1 MELTQQRNSF
11 SAEGRKP
18 TLEFL
23 SLCSHSTAQQQD
35 PRPSS
40 QGVYLKTHDFLQ
52 PLERGGG
59 RAAAAA
65 KEETEVSTVE
75 KTPTPTPVLPP
86 QAPPPT
92 SVEHILPGGIG
103 TYSISHISYYNNQR
117 VPKPEGSVFTA
128 AAQTSSA
135 DKNEENSNCSSYT
148 GSGFTLWEESAL
160 KKGKTGKENMTSER
174 SSVAR
179 EATVKTTGQWTT
191 SERPSQSSANYHSN
205 HFSSLSPPDQPSGQK
220 RRSFMDM
227 MKSAKG
233 DEDLEDDE
241 DLILKKESPP
251 PTSKAELIVKVD
263 GKNSDQK
270 ANTPRSKHSATEQ
283 RRRSKIND
291 RHVLT
296 LISFGPF
303 GLVSFNSNASRESNK
318 NWHCR
323 FQMLREI
330 IPHGDQKRD
339 KASFLLEVI
348 EYIQF
353 LHEKVHKY
361 EGPYQGWNLDPEKLA
376 PWKSNN
382 RTDESYVDQSR
393 GVNGDANSGLVYAP
407 KLDEKNVSISPAIPG
422 RVQNPADSDTSSAT
436 TPSHHSGV
444 ANKAAMPFPM
454 SLQPN
459 LFNSAR
465 AGCSSAQ
472 AASPQVISTDINSA
486 TTQPGHSRSGAAN
499 GFDGV
504 DNKLKEHGL
513 NVEGGTISISSAYSR
528 GLLSSLTEALRSS
541 GVDLSQANISVQIE
555 VGKGTKTTKNA
566 APPSIAKENSEIQF
580 SSNQGKTSQF
590 FKKLKTG

>member
-1 MELTQQRNSF
+1 
-11 SAEGRKP
+11 
-18 TLEFL
+18 
-23 SLCSHSTAQQQD
+23 
-35 PRPSS
+35 
-40 QGVYLKTHDFLQ
+40 YLKTHDFLQ
-52 PLERGGG
+52 PLERG
-59 RAAAAA
+59 
-65 KEETEVSTVE
+65 EETDASEVSTVE
-75 KTPTPTPVLPP
+75 KAPTPTPVLPP

-174 SSVAR
+174 SSV

-205 HFSSLSPPDQPSGQK
+205 HFSSLSPPDQSGQK

-251 PTSKAELIVKVD
+251 PTTELIVKVD

-296 LISFGPF
+296 
-303 GLVSFNSNASRESNK
+303 
-318 NWHCR
+318 
-323 FQMLREI
+323 MLREI

-422 RVQNPADSDTSSAT
+422 RVQKPADSDTSSAT

-555 VGKGTKTTKNA
+555 VGKGAKTTKNA

>member
-1 MELTQQRNSF
+1 
-11 SAEGRKP
+11 
-18 TLEFL
+18 
-23 SLCSHSTAQQQD
+23 
-35 PRPSS
+35 
-40 QGVYLKTHDFLQ
+40 GVYLKTHDFLQ
-52 PLERGGG
+52 PLE
-59 RAAAAA
+59 
-65 KEETEVSTVE
+65 ETDASEVSTVE
-75 KTPTPTPVLPP
+75 KAPTPTPVLPP

-291 RHVLT
+291 R
-296 LISFGPF
+296 
-303 GLVSFNSNASRESNK
+303 
-318 NWHCR
+318 

-339 KASFLLEVI
+339 KASFLLEV
-348 EYIQF
+348 YC
-353 LHEKVHKY
+353 
-361 EGPYQGWNLDPEKLA
+361 
-376 PWKSNN
+376 
-382 RTDESYVDQSR
+382 
-393 GVNGDANSGLVYAP
+393 NSEFSSVLPPFICIA
-407 KLDEKNVSISPAIPG
+407 
-422 RVQNPADSDTSSAT
+422 TSS
-436 TPSHHSGV
+436 
-444 ANKAAMPFPM
+444 
-454 SLQPN
+454 Q
-459 LFNSAR
+459 
-465 AGCSSAQ
+465 
-472 AASPQVISTDINSA
+472 
-486 TTQPGHSRSGAAN
+486 
-499 GFDGV
+499 
-504 DNKLKEHGL
+504 
-513 NVEGGTISISSAYSR
+513 
-528 GLLSSLTEALRSS
+528 
-541 GVDLSQANISVQIE
+541 
-555 VGKGTKTTKNA
+555 
-566 APPSIAKENSEIQF
+566 
-580 SSNQGKTSQF
+580 
-590 FKKLKTG
+590 

>member
-1 MELTQQRNSF
+1 
-11 SAEGRKP
+11 
-18 TLEFL
+18 
-23 SLCSHSTAQQQD
+23 
-35 PRPSS
+35 
-40 QGVYLKTHDFLQ
+40 GVYLKTHDFLQ
-52 PLERGGG
+52 PLERGG
-59 RAAAAA
+59 
-65 KEETEVSTVE
+65 ETDASEVSTVE
-75 KTPTPTPVLPP
+75 KAPTPTPVLPP

-291 RHVLT
+291 R
-296 LISFGPF
+296 
-303 GLVSFNSNASRESNK
+303 
-318 NWHCR
+318 

-422 RVQNPADSDTSSAT
+422 RVQKPADSDTSSAT

-555 VGKGTKTTKNA
+555 VGKGAKTTKNA

>member
-1 MELTQQRNSF
+1 
-11 SAEGRKP
+11 
-18 TLEFL
+18 
-23 SLCSHSTAQQQD
+23 
-35 PRPSS
+35 
-40 QGVYLKTHDFLQ
+40 YLKTHDFLQ

-65 KEETEVSTVE
+65 KEETDASEVST
-75 KTPTPTPVLPP
+75 PP

-179 EATVKTTGQWTT
+179 
-191 SERPSQSSANYHSN
+191 
-205 HFSSLSPPDQPSGQK
+205 
-220 RRSFMDM
+220 
-227 MKSAKG
+227 
-233 DEDLEDDE
+233 
-241 DLILKKESPP
+241 
-251 PTSKAELIVKVD
+251 AELIVKVD

-291 RHVLT
+291 
-296 LISFGPF
+296 
-303 GLVSFNSNASRESNK
+303 
-318 NWHCR
+318 R

-422 RVQNPADSDTSSAT
+422 RVQKPADSDTSSAT

-555 VGKGTKTTKNA
+555 VGKGAKTTKNA

>member
-1 MELTQQRNSF
+1 
-11 SAEGRKP
+11 
-18 TLEFL
+18 
-23 SLCSHSTAQQQD
+23 
-35 PRPSS
+35 
-40 QGVYLKTHDFLQ
+40 GVYLKTHDFLQ

-65 KEETEVSTVE
+65 KEETDASEVST
-75 KTPTPTPVLPP
+75 TPVLPP

-251 PTSKAELIVKVD
+251 PELIVKVD

-291 RHVLT
+291 RH
-296 LISFGPF
+296 
-303 GLVSFNSNASRESNK
+303 
-318 NWHCR
+318 
-323 FQMLREI
+323 MLREI

-393 GVNGDANSGLVYAP
+393 G
-407 KLDEKNVSISPAIPG
+407 NVSISPAIPG
-422 RVQNPADSDTSSAT
+422 RVQKPADSDTSSAT
-436 TPSHHSGV
+436 TPSHHT
-444 ANKAAMPFPM
+444 MPFPM

-555 VGKGTKTTKNA
+555 VGKGAKTTKNA
-566 APPSIAKENSEIQF
+566 APPSIAKQENSEIQF

>member
-11 SAEGRKP
+11 STAEGRKRKP
-18 TLEFL
+18 TLDFL
-23 SLCSHSTAQQQD
+23 SLCSHSSTAQQQD
-35 PRPSS
+35 PRPSSSS

-52 PLERGGG
+52 PLERGG
-59 RAAAAA
+59 RASAAAA
-65 KEETEVSTVE
+65 KEETEASEVSTVE
-75 KTPTPTPVLPP
+75 RTTTPTPVLPA
-86 QAPPPT
+86 QARPT

-128 AAQTSSA
+128 AQTSSA
-135 DKNEENSNCSSYT
+135 DKNEDNSNCSSYTT

-160 KKGKTGKENMTSER
+160 KKGKTGKENLTER
-174 SSVAR
+174 SNVVR
-179 EATVKTTGQWTT
+179 ESAVKTTGQWTT

-205 HFSSLSPPDQPSGQK
+205 HFSSLSPPDQPSGLK
-220 RRSFMDM
+220 RRSFMEM

-233 DEDLEDDE
+233 DEDLDDDD

-251 PTSKAELIVKVD
+251 PTSKAELSVKVD

-291 RHVLT
+291 
-296 LISFGPF
+296 
-303 GLVSFNSNASRESNK
+303 
-318 NWHCR
+318 R

-361 EGPYQGWNLDPEKLA
+361 EGSYQGWNLDPEKKLA

-382 RTDESYVDQSR
+382 RTYESFVD
-393 GVNGDANSGLVYAP
+393 GDAK
-407 KLDEKNVSISPAIPG
+407 KLSISAVIPSG
-422 RVQNPADSDTSSAT
+422 GVVLQNPADSDTSSAT
-436 TPSHHSGV
+436 TP
-444 ANKAAMPFPM
+444 KAAAIAFPM

-459 LFNSAR
+459 IFNPDR

-472 AASPQVISTDINSA
+472 AALPRVTSDING
-486 TTQPGHSRSGAAN
+486 TTTTKPSISRSGTAN
-499 GFDGV
+499 GFDGG
-504 DNKLKEHGL
+504 DKLKEHGL
-513 NVEGGTISISSAYSR
+513 NVDGGTISISSAYSR

-555 VGKGTKTTKNA
+555 VGKGAGKSTS
-566 APPSIAKENSEIQF
+566 APPSITNKDNRGEIQF
-580 SSNQGKTSQF
+580 SSNQGKPSQF

>member
-1 MELTQQRNSF
+1 
-11 SAEGRKP
+11 
-18 TLEFL
+18 
-23 SLCSHSTAQQQD
+23 
-35 PRPSS
+35 
-40 QGVYLKTHDFLQ
+40 GVYLKTHDFLQ

-65 KEETEVSTVE
+65 KEETDASEVSTVE
-75 KTPTPTPVLPP
+75 KAPTPTPVLPP

-160 KKGKTGKENMTSER
+160 KK
-174 SSVAR
+174 A
-179 EATVKTTGQWTT
+179 
-191 SERPSQSSANYHSN
+191 ANYHSN
-205 HFSSLSPPDQPSGQK
+205 HYHVIHHKHRPSGQK

-251 PTSKAELIVKVD
+251 PTMIVKVD

-291 RHVLT
+291 RH
-296 LISFGPF
+296 
-303 GLVSFNSNASRESNK
+303 
-318 NWHCR
+318 
-323 FQMLREI
+323 MLREI

-393 GVNGDANSGLVYAP
+393 GVNGDAT
-407 KLDEKNVSISPAIPG
+407 IPG
-422 RVQNPADSDTSSAT
+422 RVQKPADSDTSSAT
-436 TPSHHSGV
+436 TPSHHT
-444 ANKAAMPFPM
+444 MPFPM

-555 VGKGTKTTKNA
+555 VGKGAKTTKNGYQQ
-566 APPSIAKENSEIQF
+566 ENSEIQF